1 MELDLVDLSRWQFG
15 ITTVYHY
22 LFVPL
27 TMGLAP
33 MVAIMQTTWH
43 RTNDERWYR
52 ATRFFGNILLINFA
66 MGIVTGIVQEFQF
79 GLNWS
84 EYSSFVGDV
93 FGAPLAFEGLTAF
106 FFESIFLGVWIFGW
120 GRVPK
125 WAHLASIWTVAVA
138 VNISAYWIITAN
150 SFMQHPVG
158 AVYNPETDRAELVDF
173 WALLTNPTVLAAFPH
188 AVFGSWMLAG
198 TLVCGLAGWW
208 MVKEQRAGD
217 PEGNAATIW
226 RSCTRFG
233 AWTILVASVL
243 IFATGDKLAKLMFTQ
258 QPMKMASAEALC
270 RTEMDPHFS
279 VLSIST
285 LNDCESAV
293 QLIGIPYVLPF
304 LADGKFSGVTLQGVL
319 DLQEQYE
326 ALYGPGNYTPNLFVT
341 YWSFRM
347 MIGFMVVSMIM
358 AVVALWMTRG
368 KRVPSAKWIMPAC
381 IVALPAPWL
390 SNIAGWVF
398 TEMGRQP
405 WIVHPNP
412 AYEGQNPEGM
422 QDQIHMIV
430 DFGVSDHQPWQVLLS
445 MSLFTLIYGV
455 GAVLWVWLIT
465 RYTKKGLD
473 QPGLHHGDS
482 ERVAEITYGPD
493 EDTTLEPLS
502 FGATPTG
509 TAGSTVVDTQGKER

>member
-1 MELDLVDLSRWQFG
+1 MGLDLVDLSRWQFG

-27 TMGLAP
+27 TMGLMP
-33 MVAIMQTTWH
+33 MVAIMQTIWH
-43 RTNDERWYR
+43 RSGDERWYR

-84 EYSSFVGDV
+84 EYSSFVGDI

-120 GRVPK
+120 GRIPR
-125 WAHLASIWTVAVA
+125 WAHLASIWTVAIA
-138 VNISAYWIITAN
+138 VNVSAYWIITAN

-158 AVYNPETDRAELVDF
+158 AVYNPETGRAELVDF
-173 WALLTNPTVLAAFPH
+173 VALLTNPTALAAFPH

-208 MVKEQRAGD
+208 MVREARAGD
-217 PEGNAATIW
+217 VNGDAATIW

-243 IFATGDKLAKLMFTQ
+243 IAATGDILAKLMFTQ

-270 RTEMDPHFS
+270 HTEMDPHFS
-279 VLSIST
+279 VLSFST
-285 LNDCESAV
+285 MNDCESAV
-293 QLIGIPYVLPF
+293 QLIGVPFVLPF
-304 LADGKFSGVTLQGVL
+304 LAQGKFTGVELQGAL
-319 DLQEQYE
+319 DLQQQYE

-341 YWSFRM
+341 YWSFRA
-347 MIGFMVVSMIM
+347 MIGFMAVSFIM
-358 AVVALWMTRG
+358 CLLALWMTRKG
-368 KRVPSAKWIMPAC
+368 RVPTAKRIQTAC

-390 SNIAGWVF
+390 SNISGWVF

-412 AYEGQNPEGM
+412 EYQATAGSDPGM
-422 QDQIHMIV
+422 RDQIHMIV
-430 DFGVSDHQPWQVLLS
+430 QDGVSNHQPWQVLLS
-445 MSLFTLIYGV
+445 LILFTLIYGI
-455 GAVLWVWLIT
+455 GAVIWVWLIQ
-465 RYTKKGLD
+465 RYVKKGLD
-473 QPGLHHGDS
+473 QPGLHAGDS
-482 ERVAEITYGPD
+482 ENLAEIEYGPAD
-493 EDTTLEPLS
+493 DTRLEPLS
-502 FGATPTG
+502 FGTGSAQATATE
-509 TAGSTVVDTQGKER
+509 TKER